1 MAKSISHFVTRP
13 GRKDGDGEI
22 RIPVAE
28 DLASVPGVPQE
39 PADVDFYSREYPLET
54 QAIDKSADR
63 QWAWSSQAEDLAEF
77 REEQD
82 KRMEPMYEAAR
93 VSATV
98 EPTGTPVPGEDLTE
112 DIRRIALEL
121 GFGEVGFARYDRRY
135 TFKSKQDWAQYEHAI
150 CLALEQ
156 DYAKTQTGPST
167 EADVARFETYEVQM
181 TLGLELA
188 DYIRARGYHA
198 QFHDGSDN
206 SGPYIPLFVA
216 AGLGQM
222 GANGQL
228 LSPHFGS
235 RSRLMLITTDAPVT
249 YDQPI
254 DYGIHKFCQQCQVC
268 VNRCPGRART
278 IAKSGGLT
286 TEAGDGLCWAE
297 GTGLGSQGHGHPEG
311 KPSLQSQGVQR
322 NVDQRGVYLAQ
333 PRTAQ
338 RVDVLIPTAVLH
350 MVQAVLHPP
359 VVAEHSKQFLGTTPP
374 GTQAAQQIPV
384 LPAHLPGADVNPL
397 LLHHRCLPRPG
408 KSQLIPDILS
418 QRIISPDAPF
428 LDHSRFFST
437 VSASGSPSS
446 SRANP
451 SAIASST
458 SGWFPLIRTR

>member
-28 DLASVPGVPQE
+28 DLASVPGVPQK

-63 QWAWSSQAEDLAEF
+63 QWAWASQAEDLAEF
-77 REEQD
+77 RGEQE
-82 KRMEPMYEAAR
+82 KRMKPMYEAAR

-98 EPTGTPVPGEDLTE
+98 EPTGTPVPGEDLME
-112 DIRRIALEL
+112 DIRRFALEL
-121 GFGEVGFARYDRRY
+121 GFGEVGFAQYDRRY

-167 EADVARFETYEVQM
+167 EADVARFEAYEVLM

-228 LSPHFGS
+228 LSPHFRIPVPS
-235 RSRLMLITTDAPVT
+235 DAHHH
-249 YDQPI
+249 
-254 DYGIHKFCQQCQVC
+254 GC
-268 VNRCPGRART
+268 
-278 IAKSGGLT
+278 
-286 TEAGDGLCWAE
+286 AGDL
-297 GTGLGSQGHGHPEG
+297 
-311 KPSLQSQGVQR
+311 R
-322 NVDQRGVYLAQ
+322 
-333 PRTAQ
+333 
-338 RVDVLIPTAVLH
+338 
-350 MVQAVLHPP
+350 
-359 VVAEHSKQFLGTTPP
+359 
-374 GTQAAQQIPV
+374 
-384 LPAHLPGADVNPL
+384 PAG
-397 LLHHRCLPRPG
+397 
-408 KSQLIPDILS
+408 
-418 QRIISPDAPF
+418 
-428 LDHSRFFST
+428 
-437 VSASGSPSS
+437 
-446 SRANP
+446 
-451 SAIASST
+451 
-458 SGWFPLIRTR
+458 